1 MFGDFVFYLTLPGLY
16 ALLPALMCM
25 THVRFCNKKLDIL
38 NNTPSNP
45 ARKVFP
51 VFVTNS
57 YIDNS
62 RNKQGTTVGT
72 TVYIGTTSKR
82 GQGIC
87 EF

>member
-1 MFGDFVFYLTLPGLY
+1 MFGDFVFCLTLPGLY

-25 THVRFCNKKLDIL
+25 THVRFWNKKLDIL

-62 RNKQGTTVGT
+62 RNKQGTTV
-72 TVYIGTTSKR
+72 YIGTTAKR
-82 GQGIC
+82 G
-87 EF
+87 